1 MKRKVVFISGEI
13 CSGKDTMVRNNYDTI
28 EYKQV
33 DLGQLVRERFQTA
46 DRIFDNNLEPYFIE
60 RIQSLME
67 VYSEEIFVV
76 TGLRQ
81 PTLCKKIA
89 DLFDIV
95 EYKYLTVPRDI
106 LKSRYLSRAD
116 VKDAKITFEDAIKGD
131 QSLGMKELQ
140 YYLLTEVKCDF
151 IKHY

>member
-1 MKRKVVFISGEI
+1 MRKVILISGEI
-13 CSGKDTMVRNNYDTI
+13 CSGKDTMVRNNYSTK

-46 DRIFDNNLEPYFIE
+46 ERIFDNNLEPYFIE
-60 RIQSLME
+60 RINQLME
-67 VYSEEIFVV
+67 DHSEEIFVV

-89 DLFDIV
+89 DLFDEV
-95 EYKYLTVPRDI
+95 EYIYLTVPRVE
-106 LKSRYLSRAD
+106 LKRRYSNRAD

-140 YYLLTEVKCDF
+140 HYLLTEVECNF